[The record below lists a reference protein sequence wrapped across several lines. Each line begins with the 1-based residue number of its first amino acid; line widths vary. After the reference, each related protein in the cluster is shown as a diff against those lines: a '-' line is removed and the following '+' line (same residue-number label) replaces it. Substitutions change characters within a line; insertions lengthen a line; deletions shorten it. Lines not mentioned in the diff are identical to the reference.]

1 MTQKRLIAVGEKLR
15 AARNEQ
21 GLSLREL
28 ASRAGVSASLLSQ
41 IECGKV
47 TPSASSLFQIA
58 TALALPIHAFF
69 PQPETEETG
78 SGKNQAENVGQISGV
93 GRGKVAESR
102 PTYAT
107 MDYRSLTGATP
118 EPAETPSNAGP
129 VVHAETRMVIELMDG
144 LTWARLTPGVEEGM
158 EFLEIS
164 FEPGCTTGSEML
176 YHAGREFGI
185 VIEGEILMELGFERY
200 TLKAGD
206 SITFD
211 STRPH
216 RVTNTSA
223 GVTRTIW
230 VRFTPDRTGRQ
241 AITQL

>member
-15 AARNEQ
+15 TARNEQ

-47 TPSASSLFQIA
+47 TPSAASLFQIA

-69 PQPETEETG
+69 PPAHAEVPEAGKDLSEHTGET
-78 SGKNQAENVGQISGV
+78 AGV
-93 GRGKVAESR
+93 GRKKVAESR

-107 MDYRSLTGATP
+107 MDYRPLIGAASESTEMP
-118 EPAETPSNAGP
+118 PNAGP
-129 VVHAETRMVIELMDG
+129 VVHADTRTVIELMGG

-230 VRFTPDRTGRQ
+230 VRFTPDRTGS
-241 AITQL
+241 